1 MRISVKMSL
10 PVEKRALLVPPLEEL
25 AKVLEEGLKGN
36 FSEVSVSVVECPDL
50 SLPTWNL
57 AAQGLCGSPQLLDV
71 GGVPYLMPVPDKTK
85 TYDLGELAALAGLP
99 GGLIIGAGAGSSKAA
114 GVNCEM
120 MPNARAPHSSSPGT
134 NLTHIA
140 RVSTEDGSCILERY
154 PSLEAGPLA
163 NVLISE
169 GKPGRVLEIQ
179 ARRRTGSDNFVSA
192 MRKTV
197 AGRYGAEPVGMGG
210 VFQIK
215 SGRAKLHVMPDFSV
229 TPLISD
235 EDVNKWLRFYDTSSP
250 LVCLSEFVSHDP
262 GLDLRVEH
270 THCFS
275 NHGDGGHYHCDT
287 TPDVVHYHG
296 YFTVAEQLI
305 RVDRPQQTHNFGRD

>member
-169 GKPGRVLEIQ
+169 GKPGRVHTFI
-179 ARRRTGSDNFVSA
+179 
-192 MRKTV
+192 
-197 AGRYGAEPVGMGG
+197 
-210 VFQIK
+210 VF
-215 SGRAKLHVMPDFSV
+215 
-229 TPLISD
+229 
-235 EDVNKWLRFYDTSSP
+235 
-250 LVCLSEFVSHDP
+250 
-262 GLDLRVEH
+262 
-270 THCFS
+270 
-275 NHGDGGHYHCDT
+275 
-287 TPDVVHYHG
+287 
-296 YFTVAEQLI
+296 FTV
-305 RVDRPQQTHNFGRD
+305 F